1 MGKSIPAAAMK
12 RDIPVVTAAAV
23 AVVEAA
29 DPITQS
35 QDGMWARPAVLITK
49 VPLMTEHSLIPLMT
63 VENHWNLSVAQAR

>member
-1 MGKSIPAAAMK
+1 MGKNIPAAAMK

-35 QDGMWARPAVLITK
+35 QAAMWARPAVLITK
-49 VPLMTEHSLIPLMT
+49 VPLTTEHSSIPLMT

>member
-12 RDIPVVTAAAV
+12 RDIPVVIAA